1 MANDAADRTEEATP
15 RRREK
20 EREKG
25 NVAKSKDLMSSVT
38 VTISLVLLGAFSG
51 WMMNRFQILMHY
63 AFTNLNPKEIN
74 VNEFIGL
81 LAPYVRVMAE
91 AVLPF
96 MVATFILTAVSIRL
110 QIGKIF
116 AIDKITPNGN
126 LISKLD
132 CQSLPE

>member
-1 MANDAADRTEEATP
+1 MANDAADKTEEATP

-51 WMMNRFQILMHY
+51 WIMNRFILALHY
-63 AFTNLNPKEIN
+63 SFTNLNPKEIN
-74 VNEFIGL
+74 TDEFIGL
-81 LAPYVRVMAE
+81 LAPYVRIMAE

-96 MVATFILTAVSIRL
+96 MVSAFILTVVSIDR
-110 QIGKIF
+110 K
-116 AIDKITPNGN
+116 
-126 LISKLD
+126 SVV
-132 CQSLPE
+132 